1 MEKFYRIDFYVPSSH
16 LEKVKNVLF
25 ETGAGKIGD
34 YDSCC
39 WQVLGKGQFR
49 PLPGSSP
56 FIGEAMALEYV
67 EEYKVEMIFP
77 VELKEKVVLALKSAH
92 PYEEPAYQ
100 LIEVLLD

>member
-1 MEKFYRIDFYVPSSH
+1 MKKFYRIDFYVPSSH
-16 LEKVKNVLF
+16 LEKVKNSLF
-25 ETGAGKIGD
+25 DAGAGTLGD

-56 FIGEAMALEYV
+56 FIGKAMTLEYV

-77 VELKEKVVLALKSAH
+77 VDLKENIILALKSAH

-100 LIEVLLD
+100 LIEVLLG